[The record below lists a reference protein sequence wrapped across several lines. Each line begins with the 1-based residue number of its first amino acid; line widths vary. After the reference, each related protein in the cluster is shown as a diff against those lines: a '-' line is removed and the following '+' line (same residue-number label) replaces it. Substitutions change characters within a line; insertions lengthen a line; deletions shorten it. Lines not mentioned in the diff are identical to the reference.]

1 MARDEVIFSPQAVAR
16 IGNGS
21 HKRGTQK
28 LYALMDK
35 AHKARKKAGR
45 GQDTKVAKGLGGLA

>member
-1 MARDEVIFSPQAVAR
+1 M
-16 IGNGS
+16 N
-21 HKRGTQK
+21 
-28 LYALMDK
+28 K